1 MRKTVLVLAAAA
13 ALFCLPAAAQTV
25 DEVIAKHFAALGGA
39 DKLKAVKSI
48 RFTGRM
54 EVGPGLQAPVTMDVK
69 RPGMS
74 RMELTIQGM
83 TMVQAYDGKMGWQ
96 IVPFQGK
103 KDAEPLS
110 ADDLK
115 DVQEQADS
123 IDGPLMDYKAKGNQ
137 VELLGKEKIE
147 GADCFKLKVSVKNG
161 NVHTLYIDS
170 DSFLEI
176 KDVFKRMQN
185 GTEVEFE
192 ILPGDYKEVEGLL
205 FPFSEEQSIKGK
217 PDKQRIFI
225 EKIELNPAL
234 DEARYK
240 MPAAPPA
247 VPADPKPAE
256 AKPPKS

>member
-1 MRKTVLVLAAAA
+1 MRKTVLMLAAAA

-25 DEVIAKHFAALGGA
+25 DEVIAKHLAALGGV

-48 RFTGRM
+48 RMTGM
-54 EVGPGLQAPVTMDVK
+54 AEVGPGLQAPVTMEVK
-69 RPGMS
+69 RPAMT
-74 RMELTIQGM
+74 RLELTVQGM
-83 TMVQAYDGKMGWQ
+83 TMIQAYDGTTGWQ

-123 IDGPLMDYKAKGNQ
+123 IDGPLMDYKSKGNV

-147 GADCFKLKVSVKNG
+147 GADCFKLKVSLKNG
-161 NVHTLYIDS
+161 NVHTMYIDS
-170 DSFLEI
+170 DSFLEL
-176 KDVFKRMQN
+176 KDVTKRKQN
-185 GTEVEFE
+185 GTEVEIE
-192 ILPGDYKEVEGLL
+192 NTAGDYKEVEGLI
-205 FPFSEEQSIKGK
+205 FPFSMEQSIKGT
-217 PDKQRIFI
+217 PQKQRIII

-234 DEARYK
+234 DDGRYK
-240 MPAAPPA
+240 MPAAAPA
-247 VPADPKPAE
+247 AAADPKPA